1 MDNAGIYIRESTTS
15 QDWQTMLDICKE
27 AGVKI
32 GFNDPEVYM
41 DLESGYSSTRK
52 DFIRLQS
59 DIIGGKLKV
68 LILWELSRSTRD
80 EIAHHLLFRMLRDNN
95 VQVYS
100 VSEGGWINPGDL
112 EQMLKVN
119 IINVINAYEGRK
131 IAKRVRDRQYALAK
145 KGKHMG
151 GPVPMTH
158 KKINKK
164 LVIDPEGTKKY
175 LMAVEWYF
183 SGVSEIEISK
193 RLGLPKVKRPW
204 RQVRKIFTNPVPA
217 GYIKYGEWKTLP
229 NGKLEK
235 QADFIF
241 VKGEH
246 EGVIPYER
254 WLALQEFIKTKTR
267 TLNSSIL
274 SGLVRCH
281 CGERMILKKDRKS
294 NKKYFTCNS
303 INLGIRSCTKSGE
316 EMVQMEKYVI
326 NLIKSSI
333 ENFYLLDEVD
343 QSDPSDFIEPIKKEI
358 NKAKRQ
364 QRTNY
369 LEYLD
374 ENIPKDLY
382 NETSKDLKNR
392 INSLEKELKKITTQ
406 KVKHE
411 QLMDNREALKSYI
424 DKISSLNNE
433 KELKEIIH
441 MLVDEILF
449 INNYRAIIKFNLM

>member
-1 MDNAGIYIRESTTS
+1 
-15 QDWQTMLDICKE
+15 
-27 AGVKI
+27 
-32 GFNDPEVYM
+32 
-41 DLESGYSSTRK
+41 
-52 DFIRLQS
+52 
-59 DIIGGKLKV
+59 
-68 LILWELSRSTRD
+68 
-80 EIAHHLLFRMLRDNN
+80 
-95 VQVYS
+95 
-100 VSEGGWINPGDL
+100 
-112 EQMLKVN
+112 
-119 IINVINAYEGRK
+119 
-131 IAKRVRDRQYALAK
+131 
-145 KGKHMG
+145 MG
-151 GPVPMTH
+151 GPIPMTH

-164 LVIDPEGTKKY
+164 LVIDPQGTERY

-254 WLALQEFIKTKTR
+254 WLALQEFIKTKTK

-316 EMVQMEKYVI
+316 EIGQMEKYVI
-326 NLIKSSI
+326 NLIKNSI
-333 ENFYLLDEVD
+333 ENFYLLDEID

-424 DKISSLNNE
+424 DKISGLNNE